1 MTKKK
6 RKILLI
12 GLGVVV
18 LGGFVTLS
26 AVNKRQP
33 STEVRL
39 EKVGARNLTAV
50 VTASGK
56 LEPKRKVDVSS
67 DITGRIV
74 ALPLREGEMVERGAV
89 VVRIDPTE
97 YQAGV
102 ERAEA
107 MLASAQAGGAQA
119 LANRD
124 QAERAF
130 VRARDLRASN
140 AQLISQEALEQ
151 AETQRAIALANYDA
165 AQRQVDQARA
175 TLREAQD
182 RLSKT
187 TLRAPMSGRITRL
200 AVEEGEV
207 AVPGTFSRETGLLL
221 TIADLSVIQV
231 TVNVDETDVVRIHL
245 GDSAEITIDAFP
257 DTVFSGRVTK
267 VSNSSIRT
275 AASSGFNQD
284 QAVDYE
290 VEVTLDRPPVG
301 VRPDLSATARIITA
315 TRRGVL
321 AVPIIALAVRP
332 PADTLPDT
340 NSARGGRGG
349 ARRSGD
355 SARPADSARATNG
368 PPPPPTPS
376 PAADTASS
384 QRPKDV
390 EGVFVVDTVTNQARF
405 RAVRTGITGDEYF
418 EVLSGLREGET
429 IVAGPFQVVRDL
441 KNNTKVRGTANRGG
455 PGAPV
460 RR

>member
-12 GLGVVV
+12 GLGVVA

-39 EKVGARNLTAV
+39 EKVGTRTLTAV

-74 ALPLREGEMVERGAV
+74 ALPFREGEMVERGAV

-107 MLASAQAGGAQA
+107 MLASAQAGAAQA

-130 VRARDLRASN
+130 VRARDLRTSN
-140 AQLISQEALEQ
+140 SQLISQEALEQ

-165 AQRQVDQARA
+165 AQRQVDQTRA
-175 TLREAQD
+175 GLRETQD
-182 RLSKT
+182 RLAKT
-187 TLRAPMSGRITRL
+187 TIRAPMSGRITRL

-207 AVPGTFSRETGLLL
+207 AVPGTFSRETGLLM
-221 TIADLSVIQV
+221 TVADLSVIQV

-245 GDSAEITIDAFP
+245 GDSAEIAIDAFP

-267 VSNSSIRT
+267 ISNSSIIT
-275 AASSGFNQD
+275 GSTSGFNQD

-290 VEVTLDRPPVG
+290 VEVTLDQPPAG

-332 PADTLPDT
+332 PSDTLVDT
-340 NSARGGRGG
+340 TRGRGRG
-349 ARRSGD
+349 AGD
-355 SARPADSARATNG
+355 SARPADSA
-368 PPPPPTPS
+368 
-376 PAADTASS
+376 AARSDSGTT
-384 QRPKDV
+384 RPKDI
-390 EGVFVVDTVTNQARF
+390 EGVFVVDTATNQARF

-418 EVLSGLREGET
+418 EVLSGVREGET
-429 IVAGPFQVVRDL
+429 IVAGPFSAVRDL
-441 KNNTKVRGTANRGG
+441 KNNSKVRAAPNRGGSG